1 MAMKSKPDKQ
11 FLDTMSRDSGNWKGP
26 FYYNR
31 KDPRLMVPKFNPSLG
46 WTLNF
51 ASPAAYLA
59 IIALVVVVIFTLIFN
74 K

>member
-11 FLDTMSRDSGNWKGP
+11 FLDTMSRDPGNWKGP
-26 FYYNR
+26 LYFNR
-31 KDPRLMVPKFNPSLG
+31 KDPRLMVPKLNPSLG

-51 ASPAAYLA
+51 ASSAAYIA